1 MIGLIAYSVW
11 QEQRRRIIS
20 HRLGAVSHLVVD
32 FPVLLRYVAISV
44 EAGKE
49 KNEVLDSALLR

>member
-1 MIGLIAYSVW
+1 M
-11 QEQRRRIIS
+11 
-20 HRLGAVSHLVVD
+20 LGAVSHLVVD
-32 FPVLLRYVAISV
+32 FPALLRYVAISV